1 MLIAI
6 QDVPR
11 AERHLLFCSD
21 PRLTRPELD
30 TPIPLDELGA
40 VNRSL
45 AALGEEVDGLT
56 ITDGAAV
63 VADQRQI
70 A

>member
-30 TPIPLDELGA
+30 HVVPLDERGA
-40 VNRSL
+40 QDTNECVIRT
-45 AALGEEVDGLT
+45 ALCAT
-56 ITDGAAV
+56 IARRGS
-63 VADQRQI
+63 
-70 A
+70 

>member
-21 PRLTRPELD
+21 PRLTLPELD
-30 TPIPLDELGA
+30 HAVPLDER
-40 VNRSL
+40 VIRT
-45 AALGEEVDGLT
+45 ALCAT
-56 ITDGAAV
+56 IARRGS
-63 VADQRQI
+63 
-70 A
+70 